1 MYMYIY
7 TNAKKKKKISILSKK
22 CKIQN
27 IKLLGYKCIYQKPPV
42 SYYVAVI
49 NMHVVIYST
58 ENK

>member
-1 MYMYIY
+1 MQKR
-7 TNAKKKKKISILSKK
+7 KKKHLVTYLKN
-22 CKIQN
+22 CKIHN